1 MKKLFTKL
9 LISVSLILID
19 ISLIAAQAE
28 NDNSPETPR
37 QSTSIMQALMSL
49 FRSSENRFISRGE
62 SVCLISPGNSGEQL
76 VWSDRPLFI
85 WRGEMMTPTEI
96 NLYTAGNDLNEQPVW
111 TETILP
117 NTNTIT
123 YTGQLQPG
131 STYDWEL
138 VSDDNTYR
146 KTMQLME
153 QPQREAIAAE
163 LTSITN
169 NLQDSNATAED
180 IAIAKADYFISQKLG
195 SDALQELYSVENP
208 SADLAEQISNIEQ
221 QLCE

>member
-1 MKKLFTKL
+1 MP
-9 LISVSLILID
+9 
-19 ISLIAAQAE
+19 QA
-28 NDNSPETPR
+28 
-37 QSTSIMQALMSL
+37 
-49 FRSSENRFISRGE
+49 
-62 SVCLISPGNSGEQL
+62 
-76 VWSDRPLFI
+76 
-85 WRGEMMTPTEI
+85 EI
-96 NLYTAGNDLNEQPVW
+96 NLYSTAINDPNEKPVW
-111 TETILP
+111 TETIP
-117 NTNTIT
+117 PDTNTIT
-123 YTGQLQPG
+123 YTGRELQPG

-153 QPQREAIAAE
+153 QPQRKAIAAE

-180 IAIAKADYFISQKLG
+180 IAIAKADYFINQKLG

-221 QLCE
+221 QLCK

>member
-1 MKKLFTKL
+1 MSLKL
-9 LISVSLILID
+9 LISALIILTNSSSIT
-19 ISLIAAQAE
+19 AQAE

-49 FRSSENRFISRGE
+49 FKSSEKRFISRGE
-62 SVCLISPGNSGEQL
+62 RACLISPGNSGEQL

-85 WRGEMMTPTEI
+85 WRGEMMTPAEI
-96 NLYTAGNDLNEQPVW
+96 NLYTAGNEANEQPVW
-111 TETILP
+111 TETIP
-117 NTNTIT
+117 PSTNTIT

-131 STYDWEL
+131 ATYDWEL

-169 NLQDSNATAED
+169 NLQDSNANAED
-180 IAIAKADYFISQKLG
+180 IAIVKADYFISQKLG
-195 SDALQELYSVENP
+195 SDALQELYSVDNP